1 MEKISRQSYV
11 FIIFWYFIFLVHIDV
26 VVSLRS
32 PSITRNLLGGIN
44 SSSSSS
50 TSSDPSSIHRL
61 GYNQQLSRLSS
72 SSPSTSSTST
82 SDNNNINNEQSFP
95 LDGLHE
101 HSSLGIKRRVV
112 WNPNSQ
118 SFYTRNT
125 DSETMTLLSSI
136 HRFLYNCFL
145 PSGKL
150 SKDYYNYT
158 LWRLL
163 QRFISATSS
172 VFGTQ
177 ALLFALGF
185 RKSHIGVAAA
195 TTWVLK
201 DALGKISRIMWAS
214 ENGRKFDIDA
224 KRWRFRSS
232 VLYAIGN
239 GLEVLTYLTPSLFLI
254 AAAAANG
261 LKQMAMLTSSAT
273 RNAIYKS
280 FSRSADNIGD
290 ITAKGEAQLA
300 VVDLLGM
307 IAGVYVS
314 KAINADKLKITI
326 LYMVLSV
333 LDLLCIY
340 KEVQSVVFDKLNFQR
355 TYMVMRALQHAAISP
370 TQFLAN
376 LNMSSS
382 SSSPNPSPKSIP
394 SLNSSRNSQNDVSI
408 ESGFTGQFYSIYN
421 SNPNSLIS
429 STSVTITSASASNS
443 VSATN
448 SSDNINSDSAA
459 VSPNNNHNKDNI
471 SSNPTPT
478 SCSIAMLS
486 PDRIAKCERILKS
499 SPLGEE
505 VFRTWSTLRADPS
518 VVRASLDLFGVNE
531 PFIVVLRAQK
541 VPFAVASPSLNPS
554 RIFREIDGVMYKFKP
569 QILLHRNATH
579 HDVLRSL
586 IIVNRMVHLI
596 ETQPDEAWGRSMSTD
611 SVTVGPDSLI
621 SLVRSGYQYERMYFN
636 VIQQVLIASGWDLN
650 KFLFGDIRQR
660 VEW

>member
-1 MEKISRQSYV
+1 MMLSHSYILV
-11 FIIFWYFIFLVHIDV
+11 TFIYLVCFVHIDSV
-26 VVSLRS
+26 ESFQPGSFTRS
-32 PSITRNLLGGIN
+32 LLGGIN
-44 SSSSSS
+44 SSSPSSSS
-50 TSSDPSSIHRL
+50 TAQTTTSDSAIFVNKLSRTPT
-61 GYNQQLSRLSS
+61 QLSTSATSIPSS
-72 SSPSTSSTST
+72 SSENSSSATADPSFSV
-82 SDNNNINNEQSFP
+82 
-95 LDGLHE
+95 DGLHE
-101 HSSLGIKRRVV
+101 HSSLGIKRRVI

-118 SFYTRNT
+118 SFHARNT
-125 DSETMTLLSSI
+125 DSETKTLLSSI

-150 SKDYYNYT
+150 SRDYYNYT

-239 GLEVLTYLTPSLFLI
+239 GLEVLTYLTPSLFLV

-307 IAGVYVS
+307 IVGIYVS
-314 KAINADKLKITI
+314 KAINADKLKIAV
-326 LYMVLSV
+326 LYVILSV

-355 TYMVMRALQHAAISP
+355 THMVMRALQHASDSP
-370 TQFLAN
+370 AQFLSSAG
-376 LNMSSS
+376 LQSSTAGAETSSS
-382 SSSPNPSPKSIP
+382 NGISNSGSSE
-394 SLNSSRNSQNDVSI
+394 NSGNSEKMVV
-408 ESGFTGQFYSIYN
+408 GYTGQFHSIY
-421 SNPNSLIS
+421 
-429 STSVTITSASASNS
+429 
-443 VSATN
+443 
-448 SSDNINSDSAA
+448 
-459 VSPNNNHNKDNI
+459 
-471 SSNPTPT
+471 SSNANSPTGSSSGSNTDVNGMVT
-478 SCSIAMLS
+478 SNKAACSVAMLS

-505 VFRTWSTLRADPS
+505 AFRTWSTLRADPS
-518 VVRASLDLFGVNE
+518 VVRASLSLFGAKE
-531 PFIVVLRAQK
+531 PFIVLLRAQK
-541 VPFAVASPSLNPS
+541 VPFQVANPSLNPS
-554 RIFREIDGVMYKFKP
+554 RIFRVVGGVKYKFKP
-569 QILLHRNATH
+569 QVLLRHNATH
-579 HDVLRSL
+579 FDVLRSL
-586 IIVNRMVHLI
+586 VIVNRIVHLI
-596 ETQPDEAWGRSMSTD
+596 ETQPEEAWGGPSTD

-621 SLVRSGYQYERMYFN
+621 SLVRSGYQYEQSHFPA
-636 VIQQVLIASGWDLN
+636 IQQVLTAAGWDLN
-650 KFLFGDIRQR
+650 KFLYGDIRQR

>member
-1 MEKISRQSYV
+1 MFRENVKCMG
-11 FIIFWYFIFLVHIDV
+11 IIYIYIMNMYFLF
-26 VVSLRS
+26 
-32 PSITRNLLGGIN
+32 
-44 SSSSSS
+44 
-50 TSSDPSSIHRL
+50 
-61 GYNQQLSRLSS
+61 
-72 SSPSTSSTST
+72 
-82 SDNNNINNEQSFP
+82 
-95 LDGLHE
+95 
-101 HSSLGIKRRVV
+101 HS
-112 WNPNSQ
+112 
-118 SFYTRNT
+118 
-125 DSETMTLLSSI
+125 
-136 HRFLYNCFL
+136 
-145 PSGKL
+145 
-150 SKDYYNYT
+150 YT
-158 LWRLL
+158 LWRLA

-201 DALGKISRIMWAS
+201 DALGKVSRIMWAS

-307 IAGVYVS
+307 IAGIYVS
-314 KAINADKLKITI
+314 KVVNADKFKIAA
-326 LYMVLSV
+326 LYVVLSV

-355 TYMVMRALQHAAISP
+355 TYMVMRALQYAADTPS
-370 TQFLAN
+370 QFLSSATGLLHTGSGYTNNAVSVSGVAN
-376 LNMSSS
+376 PNANPNANTSSSNGSNGSHKRTVGRFGSIYGSPNPNARKGISNTNNNPSSS
-382 SSSPNPSPKSIP
+382 SSDN
-394 SLNSSRNSQNDVSI
+394 
-408 ESGFTGQFYSIYN
+408 
-421 SNPNSLIS
+421 
-429 STSVTITSASASNS
+429 
-443 VSATN
+443 N
-448 SSDNINSDSAA
+448 SSDISNNSDG
-459 VSPNNNHNKDNI
+459 
-471 SSNPTPT
+471 
-478 SCSIAMLS
+478 CSIDMLS

-505 VFRTWSTLRADPS
+505 VFRTWSTLRADPL
-518 VVRASLDLFGVNE
+518 VVKASLELFGGKE

-541 VPFAVASPSLNPS
+541 VPLFIANPSLNPS
-554 RIFREIDGVMYKFKP
+554 RIFRVIGGVKYKFKP
-569 QILLHRNATH
+569 QVLLKHNASH
-579 HDVLRSL
+579 FDALRAL
-586 IIVNRMVHLI
+586 VVVNRIVHLI
-596 ETQPDEAWGRSMSTD
+596 ETQPEEAWSRVDTN
-611 SVTVGPDSLI
+611 SVGVGADSLI
-621 SLVRSGYQYERMYFN
+621 QLVRSGYEYEQSHFPA
-636 VIQQVLIASGWDLN
+636 IKQTLEAAGWDLN
-650 KFLFGDIRQR
+650 KFLYGDIRQR